1 MQIFT
6 FISIPLTIL
15 ILSYYNVSLLDVIIY
30 INDNKDLNL
39 HGHVTVDKEAGK
51 AIGQG
56 LNTIGSQIGLG
67 ATMVGVSAAVGKAI
81 AKSGMPPSLR
91 SAKRE
96 ARSATK

>member
-67 ATMVGVSAAVGKAI
+67 STMVGGSAAVGKAI

-91 SAKRE
+91 SA
-96 ARSATK
+96 TK